1 MEIFHATIEDAECLL
16 ELQPVAYQS
25 EAELHNDFN
34 IPPLTQTLD
43 ELKADFEKKIIL
55 KVVDNGKLL
64 ASGQARLEAGSCHI
78 GRMAVWPELHG
89 QGVGSKLLSSLETV
103 FPEANRV
110 ELFTGEFSASNLA
123 MYKRR
128 GYSEFKTAKLG
139 KTRVVFLERNLK
151 SS

>member
-1 MEIFHATIEDAECLL
+1 
-16 ELQPVAYQS
+16 
-25 EAELHNDFN
+25 
-34 IPPLTQTLD
+34 
-43 ELKADFEKKIIL
+43 
-55 KVVDNGKLL
+55 
-64 ASGQARLEAGSCHI
+64 
-78 GRMAVWPELHG
+78 MAVWPELHG
-89 QGVGSKLLSSLETV
+89 QGVGSKLLSSLETI